1 MSNSR
6 TDNVFNQ
13 EVKNHLKKI
22 VNDNLFSNGY
32 IFYGPEGI
40 GKEKTAMYF
49 VQEIFKKYK
58 LNSNIKKMI
67 SDNNHPDFLYIEP
80 TNLIKG
86 QLINRSDAEI
96 TKKNNN
102 ETIRIDQI
110 RNIKIF
116 LSQKSIEAEKKIVLI
131 VDAHLLNEAASNCL
145 LKTLEEPSNGIF
157 ILLTSQLNLLL
168 ETITSRCQI
177 IRFKSLPSKEME
189 IILQNNS
196 EFSAIDMDKN
206 LNLKDLINLAQ
217 GSPGKL
223 NSDIQIWKELPCEIK
238 DNIESP
244 LNNNLEIL
252 KLSKLISE
260 SLEIHQQIFLI
271 NIMQRSW
278 WRETKNIQIIQKLE
292 KLKSL
297 IKTYVQPRLSWEVT
311 LLRIAIEDL

>member
-22 VNDNLFSNGY
+22 VNNNLFSNGY

-196 EFSAIDMDKN
+196 EFSAIDMQQP
-206 LNLKDLINLAQ
+206 LYSIIEVQ
-217 GSPGKL
+217 
-223 NSDIQIWKELPCEIK
+223 QLP
-238 DNIESP
+238 D
-244 LNNNLEIL
+244 
-252 KLSKLISE
+252 
-260 SLEIHQQIFLI
+260 F
-271 NIMQRSW
+271 
-278 WRETKNIQIIQKLE
+278 
-292 KLKSL
+292 SL
-297 IKTYVQPRLSWEVT
+297 IHGSEKA
-311 LLRIAIEDL
+311 IAL